1 MIGSRFLLFFVFIGI
16 GWSCGPRHDMLI
28 PEEEMSQILMDIT
41 IADEVLKLYP
51 PAQRDSMRTVLTESL
66 LKIHKLDRSELDTN
80 LYLYTSDF
88 GLWGKSIDRVTEK
101 TNVLE
106 KKPQEQ

>member
-1 MIGSRFLLFFVFIGI
+1 
-16 GWSCGPRHDMLI
+16 
-28 PEEEMSQILMDIT
+28 
-41 IADEVLKLYP
+41 
-51 PAQRDSMRTVLTESL
+51 MRTVLTESL
-66 LKIHKLDRSELDTN
+66 LKIHNLDRSELDTN